1 MDIPT
6 GTILHYKKDAHVE
19 IIGREPWFEDPVA
32 LGVVLGKYF
41 HHQDRAKHYE
51 HFERSNDVNRWLRDQ
66 QLIFRDDAPTSHETL
81 TLGDALVSL
90 IMAAE
95 KVHATKAYIRS
106 INIGSSPLIVP
117 GDTTYRQQIVA
128 TIYAALYK

>member
-6 GTILHYKKDAHVE
+6 GTILHYKKYPQVE
-19 IIGREPWFEDPVA
+19 IIGREPWFENPVA
-32 LGVVLGKYF
+32 LGVVLGKYV

-51 HFERSNDVNRWLRDQ
+51 HFDGSHDVNLWLREQ
-66 QLIFRDDAPTSHETL
+66 HIMTKDDVLPYTETL
-81 TLGDALVSL
+81 TIGDGLASLV
-90 IMAAE
+90 IAAE

>member
-6 GTILHYKKDAHVE
+6 GTRLHYKKNADVE

-32 LGVVLGKYF
+32 VCVALGKYF

-51 HFERSNDVNRWLRDQ
+51 HFDGSNDVNRWLRDQ
-66 QLIFRDDAPTSHETL
+66 QIIFRDDAPASHETL
-81 TLGDALVSL
+81 TLGDGLVSL

-95 KVHATKAYIRS
+95 KVQASKAY
-106 INIGSSPLIVP
+106 
-117 GDTTYRQQIVA
+117 
-128 TIYAALYK
+128 

>member
-6 GTILHYKKDAHVE
+6 GTRLHYKKNADVE

-32 LGVVLGKYF
+32 VCVALGKYF

-51 HFERSNDVNRWLRDQ
+51 HFDGSNDVNRWLRDQ
-66 QLIFRDDAPTSHETL
+66 QIIFRDDAPASHETL
-81 TLGDALVSL
+81 TLGDGLVSL

-95 KVHATKAYIRS
+95 KVQASKAYIRS
-106 INIGSSPLIVP
+106 VNYGSVPLIVP
-117 GDTTYRQQIVA
+117 GDTSYRQQIIA